1 MGMLI
6 TIFLIQTGIYGS
18 VDAPKFRGFGF
29 LEIWYIGMQ
38 VPILMAIVEYGF
50 LLIAIKYKGQDS
62 EVKFG
67 NRKNSL
73 EQTMKMIDLFSFF
86 CTFFCCIIFKVYYL
100 ILCIKEMN
108 HSFKNESVQQ

>member
-18 VDAPKFRGFGF
+18 VDAPKFRGFGL

-38 VPILMAIVEYGF
+38 VPILMAILEYGF
-50 LLIAIKYKGQDS
+50 LLIAIKFRGQNS

-67 NRKNSL
+67 NRKTSL
-73 EQTMKMIDLFSFF
+73 EQLMKIIDLFSFL
-86 CTFFCCIIFKVYYL
+86 CNFFCCLVFKVYYL
-100 ILCIKEMN
+100 IMCIKEMN
-108 HSFKNESVQQ
+108 Q